1 MYALRVENLTKTYK
15 KINVLDSLSFSIEKN
30 TINCFMGL
38 DELTNTFLAKILSLT
53 SKPTSGDIYYFDSL
67 KNHLNNYDN
76 DVSLMPSTLGLSEHL
91 TVYEN
96 LVLMAQLRHIK
107 VKGIKELV
115 VEYMNK
121 YGLSDRL
128 DDKVKTLS
136 PSLKKLVSFVL
147 TIMADTTVVIL
158 DEPFKDID
166 IKTKRML
173 IEYIKELK
181 AIKTFIIFNEIPDT
195 ALELADNIYF
205 LNSKSLEKVDN
216 ITDSKELEKLLLN
229 AEVR

>member
-91 TVYEN
+91 TVY
-96 LVLMAQLRHIK
+96 
-107 VKGIKELV
+107 
-115 VEYMNK
+115 
-121 YGLSDRL
+121 
-128 DDKVKTLS
+128 
-136 PSLKKLVSFVL
+136 
-147 TIMADTTVVIL
+147 
-158 DEPFKDID
+158 
-166 IKTKRML
+166 
-173 IEYIKELK
+173 
-181 AIKTFIIFNEIPDT
+181 
-195 ALELADNIYF
+195 
-205 LNSKSLEKVDN
+205 
-216 ITDSKELEKLLLN
+216 
-229 AEVR
+229 